1 MNLKQSIMIK
11 SSFGSKNPSN
21 YILNYTSREDATES
35 LEIENYITKYTTR
48 LSANES
54 LREEFSDSNDVEKN
68 EQRLTNKEGIMF
80 GSQGLS
86 YSHAMLKDAAKT
98 TQRATDEGHVP
109 ILQVISFD
117 HEYLVEKG
125 IVKPDMKAPDEK
137 GGYKNQIDQLKLRQG
152 ITDMMN
158 RFHREMGFNQPE
170 WGATI
175 HLDTKHVHV
184 HLTTVET
191 GNPKEKRLKKVKQVL
206 DEKQPRMKWMVEDK
220 TSPVEV
226 KRTME
231 GLIEY
236 TRKDKTVAK
245 QEITKTGKPRWFT
258 SKVKTDLMVEVEKG
272 KINDKVKSIMRDSL
286 NRSLSK
292 TKDIRPFVKDI
303 TDKRTLTK
311 SLTLDTL
318 YYNDATVEKLKVLIA
333 SLPENKKMWR
343 AGSNAKAMK
352 RSNEL
357 AHEIIEDIW
366 TKNRN
371 AIGLNEFDV
380 ATKTYAETRQ
390 YDEEF
395 DDIKKNELISNG
407 YERLKTESINLLYR
421 HIKEE
426 ISESDK
432 NIEYPKYSIKAAT
445 TKQLQD
451 EISKVDEN
459 SKQEPLHKLIQFEYR
474 QRSYSDRYKKANAKQ
489 SYYKQEIDRYNRMES
504 KNETSKDSRVVKEFY
519 KQEYNYNK
527 NIRDKY
533 AYLQF
538 GEESGVSKERFD
550 QIKGTDLVN
559 MLYDYDNYD
568 DRSVPKEVAEK
579 YVLQTNDR
587 REAINNTLDYLVNT
601 NQIEQYEILRKY
613 RDDIRKE
620 ADIAH
625 QINEELKLPLVTP
638 SGESTIEKRKTIDTV
653 QGRRLLKQE
662 LYELQNKT
670 KELTRDYNVDKEFKQ
685 YKPKKLKK
693 DDISQ
698 NRDNLIKYQ
707 NNIHQ
712 KWANNKLMYY
722 RYKDAAQE
730 KQKKEQILKD
740 MNVYNASKDRYSI
753 DL

>member
-11 SSFGSKNPSN
+11 SSFGSKNPSK
-21 YILNYTSREDATES
+21 YILNYTSREGATES

-54 LREEFSDSNDVEKN
+54 LRESFSNENDVEKN
-68 EQRLTNKEGIMF
+68 EQKLTNKEGIMF

-86 YSHAMLKDAAKT
+86 YSYAMLKDAAST
-98 TQRATDEGHVP
+98 TQKATDEGHVP

-117 HEYLVEKG
+117 HDYLVDKG
-125 IVKPDMKAPDEK
+125 IVKPDMQAPDEK
-137 GGYKNQIDQLKLRQG
+137 GGYRNQIDQLKLRQG

-158 RFHREMGFNQPE
+158 RFHREMGFSQPE

-191 GNPKEKRLKKVKQVL
+191 GKPKDKRLKKVKQVL

-220 TSPVEV
+220 TSPVV
-226 KRTME
+226 IKKTME

-236 TRKDKTVAK
+236 KRDGKTVAR
-245 QEITKTGKPRWFT
+245 QEQSIKGNPKWFT

-292 TKDIRPFVKDI
+292 TKDIKPFVKDI

-311 SLTLDTL
+311 SLTIDTL

-333 SLPENKKMWR
+333 SLPKNKKMWR
-343 AGSNAKAMK
+343 AGTNAKAME
-352 RSNEL
+352 RPNEL

-395 DDIKKNELISNG
+395 DDVKKSELISSG
-407 YERLKTESINLLYR
+407 YDRLKTESINLLYR

-426 ISESDK
+426 INESDK
-432 NIEYPKYSIKAAT
+432 NVDYPKYSIKSAT
-445 TKQLQD
+445 TKQLQN
-451 EISKVDEN
+451 EIANVDEK
-459 SKQEPLHKLIQFEYR
+459 SKQNHLHKLIQFEYR
-474 QRSYSDRYKKANAKQ
+474 QRSYKERYQKANAKQ
-489 SYYKQEIDRYNRMES
+489 TYYKQELDRYNRMES
-504 KNETSKDSRVVKEFY
+504 KKETSKDSRVVKEFY
-519 KQEYNYNK
+519 KQEYNHSK
-527 NIRDKY
+527 NMKDKY
-533 AYLQF
+533 AYLQY
-538 GEESGVSKERFD
+538 GEASGVSKDRFN
-550 QIKGTDLVN
+550 QIKGTDLIN

-568 DRSVPKEVAEK
+568 DRSVPKEIAEE
-579 YVLQTNDR
+579 YVLQTNNR

-601 NQIEQYEILRKY
+601 NQIEQYEMLREY

-620 ADIAH
+620 ADLAM
-625 QINEELKLPLVTP
+625 QINEELKLPLVTS
-638 SGESTIEKRKTIDTV
+638 SGESTIEKRKTIDTI

-670 KELTRDYNVDKEFKQ
+670 REITRSYNVDNDIKQ
-685 YKPKKLKK
+685 YKPKKIKK
-693 DDISQ
+693 DEISQ
-698 NRDNLIKYQ
+698 NRDNLIEYQ

-712 KWANNKLMYY
+712 EWANNKLTYY
-722 RYKDAAQE
+722 RYKDETQE
-730 KQKKEQILKD
+730 RKRKQQILKN
-740 MNVYNASKDRYSI
+740 MNLKDDSKDPYTI
-753 DL
+753 EL